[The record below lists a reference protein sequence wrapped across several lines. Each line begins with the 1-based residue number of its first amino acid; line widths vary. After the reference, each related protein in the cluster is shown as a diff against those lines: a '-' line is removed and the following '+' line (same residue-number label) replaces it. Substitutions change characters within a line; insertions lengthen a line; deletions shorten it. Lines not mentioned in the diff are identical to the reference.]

1 MPHIHDDA
9 ISALILLAYL
19 IILGAAWR
27 TGSAYLTSKGS
38 VYGEAMAYVF

>member
-9 ISALILLAYL
+9 ISAAILLAYL
-19 IILGAAWR
+19 IILGALWR
-27 TGSAYLTSKGS
+27 TAAGYLTSRGS